1 MEIRFDGQVALVT
14 GAAKGMGLA
23 AANAFAKS
31 GAAVAMA
38 DMDAETVNKEA
49 QTLVK
54 AGGKALAITCD
65 VADEAQVRDMV
76 AATIKEFGRL
86 DAAFNNAGIQSP
98 VTDTAELESSEFDR
112 VISVNLRSVWLCMK
126 YELLEMR
133 KHASGAI
140 VNNSSLGGL
149 VGLPGRAAYHAAKHG
164 VLGLTKSAA
173 LEYGVKGIRINAVC
187 PGTIDTPMVQAMFD
201 SGNLT
206 REFVALT
213 HRQDRPCGRGSGYRA
228 VALQPSGFASY
239 WSAHCC
245 GWRLY
250 HHVMGQAGSI
260 F

>member
-23 AANAFAKS
+23 AARAFAKS

-38 DMDAETVNKEA
+38 DMDAEAVGKEA
-49 QTLVK
+49 QALVK
-54 AGGKALAITCD
+54 AGGKALAVTCD

-76 AATIKEFGRL
+76 AAAIRAFGRL

-98 VTDTAELESSEFDR
+98 VTDTAELESAEFDR

-133 KHASGAI
+133 KQGSGAI

-173 LEYGVKGIRINAVC
+173 LEYGAKGIRINAVC

-206 REFVALT
+206 REFVAQT
-213 HRQDRPCGRGSGYRA
+213 QPIGRIGRA
-228 VALQPSGFASY
+228 EEVADTVLWLCSLLLRFLSASP
-239 WSAHCC
+239 
-245 GWRLY
+245 
-250 HHVMGQAGSI
+250 
-260 F
+260 

>member
-23 AANAFAKS
+23 AARAFAKS

-38 DMDAETVNKEA
+38 DMDAEAVGKEA
-49 QTLVK
+49 QALVK
-54 AGGKALAITCD
+54 AGGKALAVTCD

-76 AATIKEFGRL
+76 AAAIRAFGRL

-98 VTDTAELESSEFDR
+98 VTDTAELESAEFDR

-133 KHASGAI
+133 KQGSGAI

-173 LEYGVKGIRINAVC
+173 LEYGAKGIRINAVC

-206 REFVALT
+206 REFVAQT
-213 HRQDRPCGRGSGYRA
+213 QPIGRIGRVEEVADTVLWLCSPAASLLIGQPIAVDGGYTI
-228 VALQPSGFASY
+228 
-239 WSAHCC
+239 
-245 GWRLY
+245 
-250 HHVMGQAGSI
+250 M
-260 F
+260 

>member
-23 AANAFAKS
+23 AARAFAKS

-38 DMDAETVNKEA
+38 DMDAEAVGKEA
-49 QTLVK
+49 QALVK
-54 AGGKALAITCD
+54 AGGKALAVTCD

-76 AATIKEFGRL
+76 AAAIRAFGRL

-98 VTDTAELESSEFDR
+98 VTDTAELESAEFDR

-133 KHASGAI
+133 KQGSGAI

-173 LEYGVKGIRINAVC
+173 LEYGAKGIRINAVC

-206 REFVALT
+206 REFVAQT
-213 HRQDRPCGRGSGYRA
+213 QPIGRIGRAEEVADSVLWLCSPAASLLIGQPIAVDGGYTI
-228 VALQPSGFASY
+228 
-239 WSAHCC
+239 
-245 GWRLY
+245 
-250 HHVMGQAGSI
+250 M
-260 F
+260 

>member
-23 AANAFAKS
+23 AARAFAKS

-38 DMDAETVNKEA
+38 DMDAEAVGKEA
-49 QTLVK
+49 QALVK
-54 AGGKALAITCD
+54 AGGKALAVTCD

-76 AATIKEFGRL
+76 AAAIRAFGRL

-98 VTDTAELESSEFDR
+98 VTDTAELESAEFDR

-133 KHASGAI
+133 KQGSGAI

-173 LEYGVKGIRINAVC
+173 LEYGAKG
-187 PGTIDTPMVQAMFD
+187 
-201 SGNLT
+201 
-206 REFVALT
+206 
-213 HRQDRPCGRGSGYRA
+213 DRKS
-228 VALQPSGFASY
+228 V
-239 WSAHCC
+239 
-245 GWRLY
+245 
-250 HHVMGQAGSI
+250 V
-260 F
+260 

>member
-23 AANAFAKS
+23 AAKAFVQS

-38 DMDAETVNKEA
+38 DMDTEALNKEVQA
-49 QTLVK
+49 LVK

-65 VADEAQVRDMV
+65 VADEAHVRDMV

-98 VTDTAELESSEFDR
+98 VTDTAELESTEFDR

-133 KHASGAI
+133 KQGSGAI

-173 LEYGVKGIRINAVC
+173 LEYGVKGIHINAVC

-206 REFVALT
+206 REFVAQT
-213 HRQDRPCGRGSGYRA
+213 QPIGRIGRAEEVADTVLWLCSPAASLLIGQSIAVDGGYTI
-228 VALQPSGFASY
+228 
-239 WSAHCC
+239 
-245 GWRLY
+245 
-250 HHVMGQAGSI
+250 M
-260 F
+260 

>member
-1 MEIRFDGQVALVT
+1 
-14 GAAKGMGLA
+14 
-23 AANAFAKS
+23 
-31 GAAVAMA
+31 
-38 DMDAETVNKEA
+38 
-49 QTLVK
+49 
-54 AGGKALAITCD
+54 
-65 VADEAQVRDMV
+65 MV

-98 VTDTAELESSEFDR
+98 VTDTAELESTEFDR

-133 KHASGAI
+133 KQGSGAI

-173 LEYGVKGIRINAVC
+173 LEYGVKGIHINAVC

-206 REFVALT
+206 REFVAQT
-213 HRQDRPCGRGSGYRA
+213 QPIGRIGRAEEVADTVLWLCSPAASLLIGQSIAVDGGYTI
-228 VALQPSGFASY
+228 
-239 WSAHCC
+239 
-245 GWRLY
+245 
-250 HHVMGQAGSI
+250 M
-260 F
+260 

>member
-23 AANAFAKS
+23 AARAFAQS

-38 DMDAETVNKEA
+38 DMDAEAVGKEA
-49 QTLVK
+49 QALVK
-54 AGGKALAITCD
+54 AGGKALAVTCD

-76 AATIKEFGRL
+76 AAAIRAFGRL

-98 VTDTAELESSEFDR
+98 VTDTAELESAEFDR

-133 KHASGAI
+133 KQGSGAI

-173 LEYGVKGIRINAVC
+173 LEYGAKGIRINAVC

-206 REFVALT
+206 REFVAQT
-213 HRQDRPCGRGSGYRA
+213 QPIGRIGRAEEVADTVLWLCSPAASLLIGQPIAVDGGYTI
-228 VALQPSGFASY
+228 
-239 WSAHCC
+239 
-245 GWRLY
+245 
-250 HHVMGQAGSI
+250 M
-260 F
+260 

>member
-23 AANAFAKS
+23 AARAFAKS

-38 DMDAETVNKEA
+38 DMDAEAVGKEA
-49 QTLVK
+49 QALVK
-54 AGGKALAITCD
+54 AGGKALAVTCD

-76 AATIKEFGRL
+76 AAAIRAFGRL

-98 VTDTAELESSEFDR
+98 VTDTAELESAEFDR

-133 KHASGAI
+133 KQGSGAI

-173 LEYGVKGIRINAVC
+173 LEYGAKGIRINAVC

-206 REFVALT
+206 REFVAQT
-213 HRQDRPCGRGSGYRA
+213 QPIGRIGRAEEVADTVLWLCSPAASLLIGQPIAVDGGY
-228 VALQPSGFASY
+228 
-239 WSAHCC
+239 CI
-245 GWRLY
+245 
-250 HHVMGQAGSI
+250 M
-260 F
+260 

>member
-23 AANAFAKS
+23 AARAFAKS

-38 DMDAETVNKEA
+38 DMDAEAVGKEA
-49 QTLVK
+49 QALVK
-54 AGGKALAITCD
+54 AGGKALAVTCD

-76 AATIKEFGRL
+76 AAAIRAFGRL

-98 VTDTAELESSEFDR
+98 VTDTAELESAEFDR

-133 KHASGAI
+133 KQGSGAI

-173 LEYGVKGIRINAVC
+173 LEYGAKGIRINAVC
-187 PGTIDTPMVQAMFD
+187 PGTIDTPMVQARFD

-206 REFVALT
+206 REFVAQT
-213 HRQDRPCGRGSGYRA
+213 QPIGRIGRAEEVADTVLWLCSPAASLLIGQPIAVDGGYTI
-228 VALQPSGFASY
+228 
-239 WSAHCC
+239 
-245 GWRLY
+245 
-250 HHVMGQAGSI
+250 M
-260 F
+260 

>member
-1 MEIRFDGQVALVT
+1 MEIRFDGQVALIT

-23 AANAFAKS
+23 AARAFAEA
-31 GAAVAMA
+31 GAAVVMA
-38 DMDAETVNKEA
+38 DTDAEGVRREA
-49 QTLVK
+49 HTLVN
-54 AGGKALAITCD
+54 AGHKALAVTCN
-65 VADEAQVRDMV
+65 VADEAQVRDTV

-98 VTDTAELESSEFDR
+98 VTDTAELESAEFDR
-112 VISVNLRSVWLCMK
+112 VIAINLRSVWLCMK

-133 KHASGAI
+133 KQGRGAI

-173 LEYGVKGIRINAVC
+173 LEYGVRGIHINAVC

-206 REFVALT
+206 REFVAQT
-213 HRQDRPCGRGSGYRA
+213 QPIGRLGRAEEVADTVLWLCSPAASFLIGQSIAVDGGYTI
-228 VALQPSGFASY
+228 
-239 WSAHCC
+239 
-245 GWRLY
+245 
-250 HHVMGQAGSI
+250 M
-260 F
+260 

>member
-23 AANAFAKS
+23 AARAFAES

-38 DMDAETVNKEA
+38 DVDTPTLRNEA
-49 QTLVK
+49 QALMK
-54 AGGKALAITCD
+54 AGYKALAITCD
-65 VADEAQVRDMV
+65 VADEAQVQDMI

-86 DAAFNNAGIQSP
+86 DVAFNNAGIQSP
-98 VTDTAELESSEFDR
+98 VTDTADLESAEFDR
-112 VISVNLRSVWLCMK
+112 VMSINLRSVWLCMK
-126 YELLEMR
+126 YELLAMR
-133 KHASGAI
+133 QQGSGAI

-173 LEYGVKGIRINAVC
+173 LEYGIKGIRINAIC

-206 REFVALT
+206 REFVAQT
-213 HRQDRPCGRGSGYRA
+213 QPIGRIGRA
-228 VALQPSGFASY
+228 EEVADTVLWLCSPAS
-239 WSAHCC
+239 SF
-245 GWRLY
+245 LI
-250 HHVMGQAGSI
+250 GQAISVDGGYTI
-260 F
+260 M

>member
-23 AANAFAKS
+23 AARAFAKS
-31 GAAVAMA
+31 GAAVVMA
-38 DMDAETVNKEA
+38 DMDAEAVGKEA
-49 QTLVK
+49 QALVK
-54 AGGKALAITCD
+54 AGGKALAVTCD

-76 AATIKEFGRL
+76 AAAIRAFGRL

-98 VTDTAELESSEFDR
+98 VTDTAELESAEFDR

-133 KHASGAI
+133 KQGSGAI

-173 LEYGVKGIRINAVC
+173 LEYGAKGIRINAVC

-206 REFVALT
+206 REFVAQT
-213 HRQDRPCGRGSGYRA
+213 QPIGRIGRAEEVADTVLWLCSPAASLLIGQPIAVDGGYTI
-228 VALQPSGFASY
+228 
-239 WSAHCC
+239 
-245 GWRLY
+245 
-250 HHVMGQAGSI
+250 M
-260 F
+260 

>member
-23 AANAFAKS
+23 AAKAFVES

-38 DMDAETVNKEA
+38 DVDTEAVNKEA
-49 QTLVK
+49 QSITK

-76 AATIKEFGRL
+76 ATVIKEFGRL
-86 DAAFNNAGIQSP
+86 DLAFNNAGIQSP
-98 VTDTAELESSEFDR
+98 VTDTADLESAEFDR
-112 VISVNLRSVWLCMK
+112 IISVNLRSVWLCMK
-126 YELLEMR
+126 YELQEIR
-133 KHASGAI
+133 KQETGAI

-206 REFVALT
+206 RDFVAQT
-213 HRQDRPCGRGSGYRA
+213 QPIGRIGRA
-228 VALQPSGFASY
+228 EEVADTVLWLCSPAAS
-239 WSAHCC
+239 
-245 GWRLY
+245 LL
-250 HHVMGQAGSI
+250 MGQSI
-260 F
+260 AVDGGYTIM